1 MQYKINFVSD
11 SDIILPFQYSHIL
24 QASLLSMIS
33 DENYSNFV
41 HSVGYSYE
49 KRNFKLY
56 TFSRIMGRAQVDR
69 KNKLFNYKKSCALYI
84 ASMDD
89 NFTYYIFSKF
99 LDENRELRWLNNIV
113 RIQSVEV
120 LDTNDILNKVLVK
133 TVSPITTYSTLFGID
148 GSKKTYYYGPYEK
161 EFQKNIASNLK
172 KKYVSFYRKEP
183 ADDSFCMA
191 SKSDIKEC
199 VLTYKGT
206 LTKGYTGT
214 FELAGSEEMLTTA
227 LSAGLGSRNSIG
239 FGMVILEGR

>member
-24 QASLLSMIS
+24 QASLLSMIN
-33 DENYSNFV
+33 DENYSNFI
-41 HSVGYSYE
+41 HSVGYTYE

-56 TFSRIMGRAQVDR
+56 TFSRIMGRAEVDKR
-69 KNKLFNYKKSCALYI
+69 NKLFNYKRSCALYV

-99 LDENRELRWLNNIV
+99 LNENKEIRWLNNIV
-113 RIQSVEV
+113 RIQSIET
-120 LDTNDILNKVLVK
+120 LELKHINNRILVK
-133 TVSPITTYSTLFGID
+133 TVSPITTYSTLFSAD
-148 GSKKTYYYGPYEK
+148 GAKKTYYYGPYEK
-161 EFQKNIASNLK
+161 EFQRNIALNLK
-172 KKYVSFYRKEP
+172 KKYCSYHGSNP
-183 ADDSFCMA
+183 PDDSFKM
-191 SKSDIKEC
+191 STRSSVKEC

-206 LTKGYTGT
+206 LTKGYTGV
-214 FELAGSEEMLTTA
+214 FELSGSTEMLHTA